1 VRDRP
6 PGRSGQGEPHAR
18 AARRGT
24 SPAAPAPGCVL
35 NLQEALAWLGEHIN
49 LEASTAVAGKVE
61 GLKLDNMRE
70 LAHVLGDPQD
80 SQPTVHITGTNG
92 KGSVARM
99 VTALLGAHDLPVGT
113 YTSPHLERIN
123 ERISRN
129 GEAISDDALT
139 EVLTDLAR
147 VEGMLGH
154 TPSYFELLTAAAYR
168 WFSDEAVGA
177 AVVEVGLLGRWD
189 ATNVVDAVVAALTNV
204 GYDHTDGLGDWRAR
218 IAEEKAGIVKPGS
231 TFVVG
236 ETDPALEPIFQS
248 TPAREIWRRG
258 TDFDCTANRLAV
270 GGRMLDLR
278 TPGGSYD
285 EIFLALHGEHQGE
298 NAAIALACAEAF
310 FERPLDPD
318 IVAEAFA
325 SVQNPGRMEVV
336 ARDPLL
342 VLDGAH
348 NRDGARALAS
358 ALAEGF
364 AVRGELHLVIG
375 LLDGRPPRDLLVE
388 LGAEAAASVTC
399 CQPDTP
405 RALPARALADEV
417 AALGGTPVV
426 EPDVGA
432 AVDRALDV
440 AADGDAVVVTGS
452 LYTVGAARAA
462 CRRRGLLA

>member
-1 VRDRP
+1 MD
-6 PGRSGQGEPHAR
+6 
-18 AARRGT
+18 
-24 SPAAPAPGCVL
+24 
-35 NLQEALAWLGEHIN
+35 
-49 LEASTAVAGKVE
+49 

-70 LAHVLGDPQD
+70 LCHVLGDPQE

-129 GEAISDDALT
+129 GEAISDDALA

-154 TPSYFELLTAAAYR
+154 RPSYFELLTAAAYR

-189 ATNVVDAVVAALTNV
+189 ATNVVDGVVAALTNV
-204 GYDHTDGLGDWRAR
+204 GYDHTDGAGDWRAR
-218 IAEEKAGIVKPGS
+218 IAEEKAGIVKAGS

-258 TDFDCTANRLAV
+258 TDFACTANRLAV

-278 TPGGSYD
+278 TPAASYED
-285 EIFLALHGEHQGE
+285 VFLALHGEHQGE
-298 NAAIALACAEAF
+298 NAAVALACAEAF
-310 FERPLDPD
+310 FGRPLAADL
-318 IVAEAFA
+318 VAEAFA
-325 SVQNPGRMEVV
+325 SVQNPGRLEVV

-364 AVRGELHLVIG
+364 AVRGHLHLVVG
-375 LLDGRPPRDLLVE
+375 LLEGRSPRDVLAE
-388 LGAEAAASVTC
+388 LGASGAASVVC
-399 CQPDTP
+399 CQPETP
-405 RALPARALADEV
+405 RALPARVLADEV
-417 AALGGTPVV
+417 VGLGGTAIV
-426 EPDVGA
+426 EASVGA
-432 AVDRALDV
+432 AVDRALDL
-440 AADGDAVVVTGS
+440 AAEGDAVVVTGS